1 MTTVIY
7 LCPVPEYFYVVLE
20 IIFNAK
26 INYMKHLNS
35 KTFLVALLII
45 SGYGYFISCTRND
58 SLIVPLQLNPPFTAT
73 RGNNVHLP
81 GNMTVGNTAEWK
93 MDKSHSSVLWS
104 TDYVGAA
111 GLLTGRFNQF
121 GMHDV
126 TTAKMLTY
134 PGNGQPLKDTSWAF
148 YESDPAKTY
157 FNGYVQ
163 INTSNTG
170 EPGRDA
176 GCNVGGLNTV
186 SIRTGYHNLSDTNL
200 AKIKTTKVEFDPN
213 SNGYIVT
220 LDLTWHNKW
229 NTTPNPTP
237 IASITKSIVGKLVYI
252 TKKTVTPA
260 SGAPYD
266 VFGLQLKFSFN
277 CRDFGITSTS
287 IDDNIDIECN
297 MNFNNK

>member
-1 MTTVIY
+1 
-7 LCPVPEYFYVVLE
+7 
-20 IIFNAK
+20 
-26 INYMKHLNS
+26 MKHLNS
-35 KTFLVALLII
+35 KTLLIALLII
-45 SGYGYFISCTRND
+45 SGYGYFVSCTRND
-58 SLIVPLQLNPPFTAT
+58 SLIVPLELNPPFTPS

-81 GNMTVGNTAEWK
+81 GNMTAGNTTEWK
-93 MDKSHSSVLWS
+93 MDKTHSSVLWS

-126 TTAKMLTY
+126 TTDKMGSY
-134 PGNGQPLKDTSWAF
+134 YYANGSPQPLKDTSWAF
-148 YESDPAKTY
+148 YESDPSKTY

-176 GCNVGGLNTV
+176 GCNVRGMNTIP
-186 SIRTGYHNLSDTNL
+186 IRSNYQVLSDTNL

-220 LDLTWHNKW
+220 LDLTWHNQW
-229 NTTPNPTP
+229 QFQVPGSSPATYTYGPVN
-237 IASITKSIVGKLVYI
+237 SITKSIVGKLTYVP
-252 TKKTVTPA
+252 KKPVAPA
-260 SGAPYD
+260 IGNYE

-277 CRDFGITSTS
+277 CRDFGIISTS
-287 IDDNIDIECN
+287 IADNIDIECN
-297 MNFNNK
+297 INFNNR